1 MRSLLIA
8 FLAIAFSATPAVA
21 ASVPNDD
28 IGQATQITGLPFSDT
43 VDLAAATE
51 AAGDLDCSGLADTHT
66 VWYTITPQS
75 DMRLGL
81 RTQPTQAG
89 VEVSTSVASGTP
101 GALTFIQCSFSST
114 QAFDAK
120 AGTTYYIQLA
130 TAGDAAGGPVSFSVE
145 QVQPLSVS
153 LTLRRTGQ
161 ISDSG
166 VVTVGG
172 TLRCSRTLAPGS
184 EVVVQGTL
192 VQGDAEGWLVPV
204 HFTNGCS
211 TSPMRWETTVQLLS
225 SAGFTRGPAQ
235 LAATGFACD
244 EFICAEPKTQQATI
258 RLK

>member
-1 MRSLLIA
+1 MRALLVFTLA
-8 FLAIAFSATPAVA
+8 FAFSAPPVLA
-21 ASVPNDD
+21 ASAPNDD
-28 IGQATQITGLPFSDT
+28 IAQATQITSLPFSDT
-43 VDLAAATE
+43 VDLATATE

-66 VWYTITPQS
+66 VWYTITPQT

-81 RTQPTQAG
+81 RTQSDG
-89 VEVSTSVASGTP
+89 REVSTSVASGSP
-101 GALTFIQCSFSST
+101 GSLTFLQCSFSST

-130 TAGDAAGGPVSFSVE
+130 TAGDDPGGVVTFSVA
-145 QVQPLSVS
+145 QVQPLTVS
-153 LTLRRTGQ
+153 LALRRTGS
-161 ISDSG
+161 ISSDG

-192 VQGDAEGWLVPV
+192 VQGDATGWLVPF

-225 SAGFTRGPAQ
+225 STGFTRGTAR
-235 LAATGFACD
+235 LTATGFACD
-244 EFICAEPKTQQATI
+244 EFICAENNTQQATI